1 MNAHGVSTT
10 MELILVF
17 TKREKDILRIADLVW
32 LNAMKIPHVVVSS
45 VDQINLYLME
55 QFWKVIA
62 AGGVQGTVRQQQN
75 FQPTPR
81 TIYGHARN
89 NVSI

>member
-45 VDQINLYLME
+45 VDQINLCLME
-55 QFWKVIA
+55 QFWKDIA
-62 AGGVQGTVRQQQN
+62 AGGGQGSVKLPRN
-75 FQPTPR
+75 SQPTPII
-81 TIYGHARN
+81 IY
-89 NVSI
+89 